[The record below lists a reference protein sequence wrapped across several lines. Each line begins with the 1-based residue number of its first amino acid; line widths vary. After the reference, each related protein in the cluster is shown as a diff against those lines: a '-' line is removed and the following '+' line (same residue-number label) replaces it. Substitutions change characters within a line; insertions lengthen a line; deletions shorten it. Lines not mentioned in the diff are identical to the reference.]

1 MAGMNHQTMGSLLLF
16 YQHYSARG
24 DAMSIL
30 LHGSYRV
37 QLVEVTLWPFKGK
50 KYPTASLRL
59 SLA

>member
-1 MAGMNHQTMGSLLLF
+1 MAGMNHQNMGGLLLF
-16 YQHYSARG
+16 YQHHSARG
-24 DAMSIL
+24 DAMSI

-59 SLA
+59 SLV